1 MLAFYILF
9 LLCNLASAQV
19 LEKIGDIFPVQ
30 FRSNGVSDIEGKE
43 TPLGKSYIFTH
54 PGATYIA
61 LHFAELDLLEGD
73 SIEVTDANGGQ
84 AYTLIR
90 NGKGQ
95 GAAFWS
101 QHVKGDTIVLNAL
114 KMNHSLDEN
123 SLFVIDEYAA
133 GFESLSETICGT
145 DNKENVACYQSSF
158 PTEYSK
164 SKAVARLLINGSN
177 LCTGFL
183 VSGSNH
189 LLTNYH
195 CIKTATDALNTD
207 YEFMS
212 EAPTCSSSNSQLS
225 HKGALFDGAVL
236 IKTSA
241 ELDYSLVQLNNGN
254 PSSLYGFLEL
264 DEQPTP
270 AGGQV
275 YIPQHPGGKAKQL
288 AIFSSHVAD
297 ASDGFCHINNV
308 GNVGC
313 GGSFGTNL
321 FYYCDTEGG
330 SSGSPVISRSTNK
343 VVGLHKCGG
352 CTNGNHAASSH
363 VLMKE
368 FGSIIVPP
376 PVPVPVITPA
386 PVVAP
391 SPIATAAPVAA
402 TSPVASPIATP
413 TTSAPVPAPTSSV
426 ATPTIAT
433 PVPVAAPSPIAT
445 PIAAPTTLAPVQT
458 PTPPVVTPM
467 APIPAPVAAPS
478 PIAKPVGKPVA
489 NPTPAKPKCL
499 VSGTRCSGP
508 SKCCSG
514 ICRANRRCR

>member
-1 MLAFYILF
+1 MLAFCLLF
-9 LLCNLASAQV
+9 FLCNLASAQV
-19 LEKIGDIFPVQ
+19 LEKIGDIFPIQ
-30 FRSNGVSDIEGKE
+30 FRSNGVSDIEEKD
-43 TPLGKSYIFTH
+43 TPLGKLYIFTH

-84 AYTLIR
+84 AYTLT
-90 NGKGQ
+90 GKGKGR

-101 QHVKGDTIVLNAL
+101 QHVKGDTIILNTL
-114 KMNHSLDEN
+114 KMSHNFDKS
-123 SLFVIDEYAA
+123 SLFVVDEYAA

-145 DNKENVACYQSSF
+145 DNKENAACYQSSF
-158 PTEYSK
+158 PTEYNK
-164 SKAVARLLINGSN
+164 SRAVARLLINGSN

-195 CIKTATDALNTD
+195 CIKTAADALNTD

-212 EAPTCSSSNSQLS
+212 EAPTCISSNSQLS
-225 HKGALFDGAVL
+225 HKGAMFDGAVL

-241 ELDYSLVQLNNGN
+241 ELDYTLVQLSNGN

-264 DEQPTP
+264 DEQLAPV
-270 AGGQV
+270 GGQV

-288 AIFSSHVAD
+288 AIFSSHAAD

-308 GNVGC
+308 GNTGC
-313 GGSFGTNL
+313 GGSFSTNL

-330 SSGSPVISRSTNK
+330 SSGSPVISRLTNK

-368 FGSIIVPP
+368 FGSIIVSP
-376 PVPVPVITPA
+376 PVPAPVITPA
-386 PVVAP
+386 PVEAPNPVATP
-391 SPIATAAPVAA
+391 APVAA
-402 TSPVASPIATP
+402 PSPVATPIGSPTA
-413 TTSAPVPAPTSSV
+413 SAPVPTPTSPV

-433 PVPVAAPSPIAT
+433 SAPVSAPSPIAT
-445 PIAAPTTLAPVQT
+445 PITAPTAFAPVET
-458 PTPPVVTPM
+458 PTPPVVTPT

-478 PIAKPVGKPVA
+478 PIAKPVAKPVA
-489 NPTPAKPKCL
+489 KPTPAKPKCL

-514 ICRANRRCR
+514 FCRANRKCR